1 MKTNGVSW
9 DYFDKFTNLID
20 TYMPSCGEGETMA
33 SQICTAIN
41 KLIYKWYND
50 GDVYDNRYA
59 LSGWCNDLSSY
70 ANWLDKY
77 INASMLSK
85 ISEIYTEGEYEN
97 LLKELADKYLNINY
111 LAEMAQKPKVGSIY
125 DCDGYYKFEDDLEW
139 EEGEDEYWYEED
151 EDEEKDI

>member
-9 DYFDKFTNLID
+9 DYFDKFTEIID

-33 SQICTAIN
+33 NQICTAIN

-70 ANWLDKY
+70 ANWLSKY
-77 INASMLSK
+77 IDAVELD
-85 ISEIYTEGEYEN
+85 EIKEIMTDGAYEN
-97 LLKELADKYLNINY
+97 ILKTLADKYFDAEY
-111 LAEMAQKPKVGSIY
+111 LAEMANKPKVGSIY
-125 DCDGYYKFEDDLEW
+125 DCEGGFKFADWD
-139 EEGEDEYWYEED
+139 EEEEED
-151 EDEEKDI
+151 W

>member
-9 DYFDKFTNLID
+9 DYFDKFTDLID
-20 TYMPSCGEGETMA
+20 TYMPSCGEGKTMA

-70 ANWLDKY
+70 ANWLNKY
-77 INASMLSK
+77 INAIEL
-85 ISEIYTEGEYEN
+85 IWITGIRTDGQYEN
-97 LLKELADKYLNINY
+97 LLKELADKYLDAEY
-111 LAEMAQKPKVGSIY
+111 LAEMANKPKVGSIY
-125 DCDGYYKFEDDLEW
+125 DCEGCFKFIEDW
-139 EEGEDEYWYEED
+139 GEEED
-151 EDEEKDI
+151 EDEDWDEDEDC